1 MEIKEIYD
9 LYKDYLDK
17 EIVVKG
23 WIRKHRKQ
31 KEIGFIDISDGTCF
45 KKLQVVYDKD
55 LSDFDKFTKTH
66 FGSSVEVKG
75 ILQIKEDV
83 IELKATEIKV
93 IGDCDEDYPIQ
104 PKKHKRCY
112 PIS

>member
-31 KEIGFIDISDGTCF
+31 KKIGFIDISDGTCF
-45 KKLQVVYDKD
+45 KKLQVVYGKD
-55 LSDFDKFTKTH
+55 LSDFDIIQKIH
-66 FGSSVEVKG
+66 FGSAVEV
-75 ILQIKEDV
+75 
-83 IELKATEIKV
+83 
-93 IGDCDEDYPIQ
+93 
-104 PKKHKRCY
+104 R
-112 PIS
+112 